1 MSTLDS
7 KHVTSIISLIWKSAE
22 DCTKYNLPGGR
33 KEAVITL
40 ACVSMHMFVSALA
53 PGRRR
58 EGRGGRA
65 RKSFT
70 KEGTLKL
77 GINRYRTSTL

>member
-40 ACVSMHMFVSALA
+40 ACVSMNVCFCTGTGQAER
-53 PGRRR
+53 G
-58 EGRGGRA
+58 EGWEGQEEFYKGGNI
-65 RKSFT
+65 
-70 KEGTLKL
+70 EV
-77 GINRYRTSTL
+77 RY